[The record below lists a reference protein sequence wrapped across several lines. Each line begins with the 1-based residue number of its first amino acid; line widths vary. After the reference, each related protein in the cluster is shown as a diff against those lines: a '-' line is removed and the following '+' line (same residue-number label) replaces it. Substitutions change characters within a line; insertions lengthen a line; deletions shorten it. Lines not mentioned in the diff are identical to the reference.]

1 MHTSLDLL
9 TRKILGELVLNAYR
23 RDLSLY
29 LRISEYL
36 KNKILQR
43 EIPEGASLPSTRV
56 LAEYLK
62 VSRSTAIKAY
72 DILLLEGLIEVRH
85 GARYRVKKNM
95 QDDVLPDH
103 KVPADV
109 TYPEISE
116 KGRAFKE
123 NVHLINTTS
132 EEAIAFR
139 PGLPPLD
146 IFPVNQWKKLSNYY
160 WRTIKA
166 SSLSYSNS
174 SGVEVLKRNLAGYL
188 NMMRGIRCDYEQII
202 IVSGSLQSLYLLGN
216 ALMDRGDT
224 MVMEN
229 PTFPNVHSIFRS
241 LEANIIAAS
250 IDREGI
256 CIPQADEVSARPKLI
271 HITPSGHYPTGVKMS
286 PQRKSDLLRWA
297 SENGSIIIENDYEH
311 EISNWGLKDPSVF
324 SMDTEQRTVYLGT
337 FNRLLHPS
345 IRLGYMVVPY
355 YLLDTIKALQN
366 HSHRFVSPSNQ
377 VVMNQFIEKNY
388 LYHHIKN
395 VIEVAEERKA
405 LFSGI
410 VRNEFHPSF
419 QLADSPARSLH
430 LLGNFELPVSDQ
442 PLIRRFKER
451 HLIAHAYS
459 KCFISGQ
466 QNGLILGYAAVRKPL
481 IPKKLSEMA
490 SIYNKMIKEVTD
502 RTGLP

>member
-1 MHTSLDLL
+1 MNTSFDIV
-9 TRKILGELVLNAYR
+9 TRKVLREFDLKTYR
-23 RDLSLY
+23 PDLSLY

-36 KNKILQR
+36 KNKILSN
-43 EIPEGASLPSTRV
+43 ELSEGTALPSTRG
-56 LAEYLK
+56 LATHLK

-72 DILLLEGLIEVRH
+72 DLLLLEGLIEVRQ
-85 GARYRVKKNM
+85 GARYRVRSAAKNSLF
-95 QDDVLPDH
+95 DYKLPEDI
-103 KVPADV
+103 

-116 KGRAFKE
+116 KGRAFRE

-160 WRTIKA
+160 WQTIRA

-188 NMMRGIRCDYEQII
+188 NMIRGVRCHHEQII
-202 IVSGSLQSLYLLGN
+202 IVSGSLQSLYLIGN
-216 ALMDRGDT
+216 ALVNRADC

-241 LEANIIAAS
+241 LEANIIPAS
-250 IDREGI
+250 VDEEGMQL
-256 CIPQADEVSARPKLI
+256 PQVAVSPKLV

-286 PQRKSDLLRWA
+286 LQRKKELLQWA
-297 SENGSIIIENDYEH
+297 SKHGSIIIENDYEH
-311 EISNWGLKDPSVF
+311 EVSNWGLKEPSVF
-324 SMDTEQRTVYLGT
+324 SLDQEQRTVYLGT

-355 YLLDTIKALQN
+355 YLMDTIKALQK

-395 VIEVAEERKA
+395 VVEIADERRQ
-405 LFSGI
+405 LFSEI
-410 VRNEFHPSF
+410 VKNEFHPSF
-419 QLADSPARSLH
+419 QLREGGAQSLH
-430 LLGNFELPVSDQ
+430 LLVDFHLPISDHEVIKR
-442 PLIRRFKER
+442 LKEK
-451 HLIAHAYS
+451 HLTAHAYS
-459 KCFISGQ
+459 KCFVDRP
-466 QNGLILGYAAVRKPL
+466 QNGLILGYAAVRKQL
-481 IPKKLSEMA
+481 ISKKLKEIA
-490 SIYNKMIKEVTD
+490 VVYNKIVKQYTD
-502 RTGLP
+502 